1 MIKSNNYLQLPIV
14 KKCREKIAHCGK
26 SIEELPI
33 HKILKYL
40 DQGLYAQEIARK
52 GLLSA
57 KNLSRIIN
65 SMKSQGLI
73 TQIHAFPKFYQLTK
87 IGKVFLD
94 QGEISEKQLQN
105 EVNGRRKLPD
115 WVNQIRVHKLRFK
128 DKLISKPSWL
138 HRIKKEGYYSGLYI
152 KRIELTNW
160 TKFIIT
166 FNYQD
171 FNGLEK
177 IEVCNNVIIY
187 NFNRKKF
194 AQFVDSKESL
204 INYIEERINDC
215 KNARVLM
222 EQSGFEIDHQ
232 DPIFCQK
239 PHFAIESKGDPSA
252 LGSLGQDLLITVK
265 THKETREVDDS
276 PPKNGGEEE
285 TDDIEKVKAYFD
297 VPDEITNIKDT
308 ISEMKDAIKDAIK
321 EISSGFK
328 TMSEA
333 FKLMTNQPEKTIPI
347 TNSEGMFK

>member
-1 MIKSNNYLQLPIV
+1 M
-14 KKCREKIAHCGK
+14 KKYREKIAHCGK
-26 SIEELPI
+26 IEEELVV
-33 HKILKYL
+33 LKYL

-57 KNLSRIIN
+57 KKLSRIIN
-65 SMKSQGLI
+65 SMKSRGLI
-73 TQIHAFPKFYQLTK
+73 TQIHAFPKFYQCT
-87 IGKVFLD
+87 IMGKVFLD

-105 EVNGRRKLPD
+105 EINIRRNLPD

-138 HRIKKEGYYSGLYI
+138 YRIKKEGFYSGLYV

-160 TKFIIT
+160 TKFIII

-177 IEVCNNVIIY
+177 IEVCNKVIIY

-204 INYIEERINDC
+204 INYIGDRINDC
-215 KNARVLM
+215 KKARILM
-222 EQSGFEIDHQ
+222 EQSGFEIDSQ

-239 PHFAIESKGDPSA
+239 PHFAIESKGDPNA
-252 LGSLGQDLLITVK
+252 LGSLGQDLTITVK
-265 THKETREVDDS
+265 SHSEVREVDDS
-276 PPKNGGEEE
+276 PKEGGEEE
-285 TDDIEKVKAYFD
+285 TDDIERAKSYFD

-308 ISEMKDAIKDAIK
+308 ISEMKNAIK
-321 EISSGFK
+321 EIASGFK
-328 TMSEA
+328 TIAEA
-333 FKLMTNQPEKTIPI
+333 FKSIANQPDKTVSI

>member
-1 MIKSNNYLQLPIV
+1 MPIG

-26 SIEELPI
+26 IEEELVV
-33 HKILKYL
+33 LKYL

-57 KNLSRIIN
+57 KKLSRIIN
-65 SMKSQGLI
+65 SMKSRGLI
-73 TQIHAFPKFYQLTK
+73 TQIHAFPKFYQCT
-87 IGKVFLD
+87 IMGKVFLD
-94 QGEISEKQLQN
+94 RGEISEKQLQN
-105 EVNGRRKLPD
+105 EINVRRKLPD

-138 HRIKKEGYYSGLYI
+138 HRIKKEGFYSGLYV

-160 TKFIIT
+160 TKFIIV

-177 IEVCNNVIIY
+177 IEVCNKVIIY

-204 INYIEERINDC
+204 INYIEARINDC
-215 KNARVLM
+215 KRARVLM
-222 EQSGFEIDHQ
+222 EQSGFEIDSR
-232 DPIFCQK
+232 DPIFCQN
-239 PHFAIESKGDPSA
+239 PHFAIESKGAPNA
-252 LGSLGQDLLITVK
+252 IGSLARYLAITAK
-265 THKETREVDDS
+265 MHKEVREIDDS
-276 PPKNGGEEE
+276 PKNGGEEE
-285 TDDIEKVKAYFD
+285 TDSIEKAKSYFD

-308 ISEMKDAIKDAIK
+308 ISEMKDAIK

-328 TMSEA
+328 TMAEA
-333 FKLMTNQPEKTIPI
+333 FKLMTSQPDKAGPI
-347 TNSEGMFK
+347 TNQPGMFK

>member
-26 SIEELPI
+26 SVEELPI
-33 HKILKYL
+33 LKILKYL

-57 KNLSRIIN
+57 KKLSRIIN
-65 SMKSQGLI
+65 SMKKRGLI

-94 QGEISEKQLQN
+94 RGEIPEKQLQKEIN
-105 EVNGRRKLPD
+105 ERENLPD

-138 HRIKKEGYYSGLYI
+138 YRIKKEGYYSGLYV

-160 TKFIIT
+160 TKFIIIL
-166 FNYQD
+166 NYQD

-177 IEVCNNVIIY
+177 IEVCNKVIIY

-194 AQFVDSKESL
+194 TQFVDSKESL
-204 INYIEERINDC
+204 INYIGDRINDC
-215 KNARVLM
+215 KKARILL

-232 DPIFCQK
+232 DPIFCQN
-239 PHFAIESKGDPSA
+239 PHFAITSKGDPNA
-252 LGSLGQDLLITVK
+252 LGSLGQDLLMTVK

-276 PPKNGGEEE
+276 PKDGGEEE
-285 TDDIEKVKAYFD
+285 TDNIERAKSYFD
-297 VPDEITNIKDT
+297 IPDEITNIKDT
-308 ISEMKDAIKDAIK
+308 ISEMKDAIK

-328 TMSEA
+328 TIAEA
-333 FKLMTNQPEKTIPI
+333 FKSMTNQPDKTVPN
-347 TNSEGMFK
+347 TNPEGMFK